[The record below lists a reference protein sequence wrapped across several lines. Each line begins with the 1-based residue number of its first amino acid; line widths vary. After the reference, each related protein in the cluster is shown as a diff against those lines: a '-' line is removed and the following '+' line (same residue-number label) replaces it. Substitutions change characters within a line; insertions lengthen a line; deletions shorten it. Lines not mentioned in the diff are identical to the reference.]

1 VRMVKIARKNLKK
14 LILHRIDGKIG
25 DC

>member
-1 VRMVKIARKNLKK
+1 MVKIARKNLKK